1 MRIGDYLR
9 VLCGVMPLLAVSFA
23 SPVAAAEWMMIGTEP
38 DPAPH
43 RSIYVMAADDAWIF
57 ERLTDGFGDTKVNRN
72 DDVIAQVRANTINSV
87 IVYQVFEDAGGTNF
101 ISYNLDFKCQQGLVS
116 IPEAVSYDR
125 AGKTEKGGA
134 PGWMKVTDNWIG
146 KAEMIAC
153 RWSDWQ
159 EAQQAWKAG
168 NAPPAKRKKSN
179 KAGPNF
185 ASLGMEY
192 LGKANFF
199 DTKAIV
205 DLAWN
210 NRWADA
216 VQPVYYEG
224 TAEEKAAVAAKLTAL
239 REQTRGV
246 LNEGKK
252 WADIAIKL
260 ADKAERMGDKFASD
274 MAGVGGMTEAEV
286 IARWGAPASS
296 IDSAGVRTLTYYF
309 SDTQYGVANNRV
321 DILGASGQV
330 GQTYELGVTT
340 NSRQCSRTLHLEEG
354 GVGEKAYRVFD
365 FDIGC

>member
-1 MRIGDYLR
+1 MTALG
-9 VLCGVMPLLAVSFA
+9 S
-23 SPVAAAEWMMIGTEP
+23 SPVAAAEWMVIGTEP

-43 RSIYVMAADDAWIF
+43 RSIYVMAADDAWVF
-57 ERLTDGFGDTKVNRN
+57 ERFADGFGETKVNRT
-72 DDVIAQVRANTINSV
+72 DDAIAQVRANTINSV

-125 AGKTEKGGA
+125 AGKTQKGGA
-134 PGWMKVTDNWIG
+134 PVW
-146 KAEMIAC
+146 IAC

-159 EAQQAWKAG
+159 EAQQVWKASA
-168 NAPPAKRKKSN
+168 APAAKRRTSN
-179 KAGPNF
+179 KAAPTL

-205 DLAWN
+205 DLVWN
-210 NRWADA
+210 YRWADA
-216 VQPVYYEG
+216 VQPAYYEG
-224 TAEEKAAVAAKLTAL
+224 SAEEKAQVAAKLAAL
-239 REQTRGV
+239 REQTRGT
-246 LNEGKK
+246 LTEGKK
-252 WADIAIKL
+252 WADIAVRL

-286 IARWGAPASS
+286 IARWGAPASV
-296 IDSAGVRTLTYYF
+296 IDSSGVRTLTYYF

-321 DILGASGQV
+321 DILSPGGQV
-330 GQTYELGVTT
+330 GQTSELEVTS
-340 NSRQCSRTLHLEEG
+340 NSRQCSRTLRLEEG

-365 FDIGC
+365 FSIGC

>member
-1 MRIGDYLR
+1 MRAANDRQLLHGPAI
-9 VLCGVMPLLAVSFA
+9 VLVAAFSSPL
-23 SPVAAAEWMMIGTEP
+23 AAAEWMVIGAEP
-38 DPAPH
+38 EPAPH
-43 RSIYVMAADDAWIF
+43 RSLYVMAAEDAWIF
-57 ERLTDGFGDTKVNRN
+57 ERFADGFDKTQANRSP
-72 DDVIAQVRANTINSV
+72 DLSAMLAQNTINSV
-87 IVYQVFEDAGGTNF
+87 FVYQVFEDAGGTNF
-101 ISYNLDFKCQQGLVS
+101 ISYSLDFKCQQGLVS

-134 PGWMKVTDNWIG
+134 PGWMKVPDNWIG
-146 KAEMIAC
+146 RAEMIAC

-159 EAQQAWKAG
+159 EAQQAWKG
-168 NAPPAKRKKSN
+168 VSAPTNKRKKAS
-179 KAGPNF
+179 KAAPTF

-205 DLAWN
+205 DLVWN
-210 NRWADA
+210 TRWGDA
-216 VQPVYYEG
+216 VQPAYYEG

-246 LNEGKK
+246 LNEGSK
-252 WADIAIKL
+252 WAEIAIKL

-296 IDSAGVRTLTYYF
+296 IDSGGVRTLTYYF

-321 DILGASGQV
+321 DILGAGGQV
-330 GQTYELGVTT
+330 AQTYELGVTSS
-340 NSRQCSRTLHLEEG
+340 SRQCSRTLHLEEG

-365 FDIGC
+365 FSIGC

>member
-1 MRIGDYLR
+1 MKADRHARAFRGSAL
-9 VLCGVMPLLAVSFA
+9 LLATACS
-23 SPVAAAEWMMIGTEP
+23 SPLAAAEWMVIGTEP

-43 RSIYVMAADDAWIF
+43 RSIYVMAADDAWVF
-57 ERLTDGFGDTKVNRN
+57 ERLADGFGQTKVNRN
-72 DDVIAQVRANTINSV
+72 DDVIAQVRDNTINSV

-101 ISYNLDFKCQQGLVS
+101 ISYSLDFKCQQGLVS

-146 KAEMIAC
+146 RAEMIAC

-159 EAQQAWKAG
+159 EAQQAWKGAS
-168 NAPPAKRKKSN
+168 APTAKGKKAS
-179 KAGPNF
+179 KAAPTF

-205 DLAWN
+205 DLVWN
-210 NRWADA
+210 TRWGDA
-216 VQPVYYEG
+216 VQPAYYEG

-246 LNEGKK
+246 LNEGSK
-252 WADIAIKL
+252 WAEIAIKL

-296 IDSAGVRTLTYYF
+296 IDSGGVRTLTYYF

-321 DILGASGQV
+321 DIVGAGGQV
-330 GQTYELGVTT
+330 GQTYELGVTSS
-340 NSRQCSRTLHLEEG
+340 SRQCSRTLHLEEG

-365 FDIGC
+365 FSIGC